1 MNTNFGSSNFF
12 CRHCGDR
19 LATRSE
25 LRFHLAT
32 RHPSLTATNA
42 AGRQTFIR
50 GTGADTNA
58 TRPDQTKFCDVCE
71 REFKNEAGLQMHV
84 QNSKVHKKAKRQQ
97 LKETNNAT
105 LPSSSATMIPSTRT
119 PGYNHWTVVP
129 ASQQPVV
136 LEALVTKCHSP
147 DDLLKNQYLLQPYGP
162 EDFEA
167 LRKCKNC
174 GGVQKKL
181 QSRAKTECV
190 FHPGE
195 RQGPNRNDKRRP
207 YSCCG
212 EAGRG
217 CTSRPAH
224 DYMIPDRRLVA
235 KYQEYSPTPPH
246 SRRTTTR
253 KRLAVVLDCEMAG
266 VVGGAGELILL
277 CVADY
282 LTGETLLNTLVRPTM
297 PVVDWRT
304 RVSGVTQQAMTT
316 AISRGEALS
325 GWKEARLELW
335 KHIDADTILIGH
347 SLQHDLDV
355 LRIIHCRV
363 VDSAILARNAVD
375 PNGRQWGLK
384 TMCNELLHLDIQT
397 NGMRG
402 HDCFEDVMA
411 TREVVLHCTRKPR
424 ELEEWANRVRERE
437 ESMRVQREKER
448 AEMKA
453 RAESEKQRAEKT
465 RKEMEKERVK
475 KKQNQ
480 RQRAG
485 DTYYEYS
492 EDERVRW
499 SDIAEDL
506 GWPHPDT
513 GYDPWSD

>member
-1 MNTNFGSSNFF
+1 MSSNFGSFF

-25 LRFHLAT
+25 LRYHLTT
-32 RHPSLTATNA
+32 RHPSPTVTNA
-42 AGRQTFIR
+42 AGRQSLIR
-50 GTGADTNA
+50 GTGTDSNPTPP
-58 TRPDQTKFCDVCE
+58 TQSKFCDVCE
-71 REFKNEAGLQMHV
+71 REFRNEAGLQMHV

-97 LKETNNAT
+97 LKEANNAT
-105 LPSSSATMIPSTRT
+105 LSSSSKTVIPSTIT

-129 ASQQPVV
+129 TSQQLTVFET
-136 LEALVTKCHSP
+136 LIANCHSP

-174 GGVQKKL
+174 GGVKKKL

-190 FHPGE
+190 FHPGK
-195 RQGPNRNDKRRP
+195 RQIPNKNDKRRL
-207 YSCCG
+207 YSCCDDT
-212 EAGRG
+212 GRG
-217 CTSRPAH
+217 CASRPAH
-224 DYMIPDRRLVA
+224 DYMTPDRRLVA
-235 KYQEYSPTPPH
+235 KYQEYSLTPTH
-246 SRRTTTR
+246 SHRTTTR
-253 KRLAVVLDCEMAG
+253 KRQAVVLDCEMAG

-297 PVVDWRT
+297 QVVDWRT

-316 AISRGEALS
+316 AIYRGEALS

-355 LRIIHCRV
+355 LRIIHTRV
-363 VDSAILARNAVD
+363 VDSAILARNAAD

-384 TMCNELLHLDIQT
+384 TMCDELLHLNIQT

-411 TREVVLHCTRKPR
+411 TREVVLHCTRK
-424 ELEEWANRVRERE
+424 
-437 ESMRVQREKER
+437 SKE
-448 AEMKA
+448 
-453 RAESEKQRAEKT
+453 
-465 RKEMEKERVK
+465 
-475 KKQNQ
+475 
-480 RQRAG
+480 
-485 DTYYEYS
+485 
-492 EDERVRW
+492 
-499 SDIAEDL
+499 
-506 GWPHPDT
+506 
-513 GYDPWSD
+513 